1 MNIDRRSL
9 LTGMAGTAL
18 LGLPKPTLAAT
29 TTSIGDFQVD
39 SVSDGNLVLPGAM
52 FFEGHPIAEVDKI
65 LAPLNMSKTQ
75 VEPPCNVTLVRHEGR
90 VILFDAG
97 SGDGFMPTAGTLVD
111 SLDAIGIAPDDVTHV
126 VFTHGH
132 PDHLW
137 GVLDDFDD
145 PVFTEAEHM
154 IGQVEWD
161 YWTDPNTV
169 NTIGDTRASFAVGAA
184 RRLDA
189 VADRMTFFKD
199 GAEVLP
205 GIMAHA
211 TVGHTP
217 GHMSF
222 EVRSGSDALLI
233 GGDAIGNNHIAFARP
248 KWASGSDQDPD
259 LAAITRARLLDM
271 LSHDKTPLLGFHLP
285 DGGIG
290 RVEKKGDEYQFVSEE
305 IQ

>member
-1 MNIDRRSL
+1 MDIDRRL
-9 LTGMAGTAL
+9 LLAGIGGAAF
-18 LGLPKPTLAAT
+18 LGLPKPSRAT
-29 TTSIGDFQVD
+29 TSFTLGAFDIT

-52 FFEGHPIAEVDKI
+52 FFDGHPEAEVESI
-65 LAPLNMSKTQ
+65 LTPLNLSKTQ
-75 VEPPCNVTLVRHEGR
+75 VEPPCNVTLLRHEDR

-97 SGDGFMPTAGTLVD
+97 SGDGFMPSAGDLVD
-111 SLDAIGIAPDDVTHV
+111 SLDAVGVAPEDVTHL

-154 IGQVEWD
+154 IGQTEWD

-169 NTIGDTRASFAVGAA
+169 DTIGDLRASFAVGAA
-184 RRLDA
+184 RRLEA

-199 GAEVLP
+199 GEEVLP

-211 TVGHTP
+211 SFGHTP

-222 EVRSGSDALLI
+222 EIRSGNEALLV
-233 GGDAIGNNHIAFARP
+233 GGDAIGNHHIAFARP
-248 KWASGSDQDPD
+248 EWASGSDQDPA
-259 LAAITRARLLDM
+259 LAAKTRARLLDK
-271 LSHDKTPLLGFHLP
+271 LSHEKIALLGFHLP
-285 DGGIG
+285 EGGIG
-290 RVEKKGDEYQFVSEE
+290 HVEKADTNYRFVTEDM
-305 IQ
+305 